1 MVHPPPFS
9 QQVKPTNRIWKVLID
24 SKAPLLSRDLHHS
37 GEGQCRSLRK
47 KISTKNMYGMQRRGD
62 NPKLVQEDTNHL
74 TKHYQDG
81 HSEKGIEY
89 LEVGADL
96 AF

>member
-1 MVHPPPFS
+1 
-9 QQVKPTNRIWKVLID
+9 
-24 SKAPLLSRDLHHS
+24 
-37 GEGQCRSLRK
+37 
-47 KISTKNMYGMQRRGD
+47 MQRRGD